1 MPDGD
6 AGVSADDL
14 CVETPTLCKL
24 DGASCPGPACPFW
37 VLGECLLSDVEIA
50 DADVAEWLLRLRA
63 ELEQ

>member
-1 MPDGD
+1 M
-6 AGVSADDL
+6 
-14 CVETPTLCKL
+14 ETPTLCKL